1 MEAELLHLL
10 GDSVFSKYSFINQDR
25 GLSVVV
31 SVIKKKIR
39 YSTEI
44 YHAVYTVYKAGD
56 TGLIKALFRR
66 LTVFQH

>member
-25 GLSVVV
+25 GLRVVV
-31 SVIKKKIR
+31 SVIKISR
-39 YSTEI
+39 YSTEM
-44 YHAVYTVYKAGD
+44 YHTVYTVYKAGD
-56 TGLIKALFRR
+56 TGLIRALFRR